1 MTFGFISLSLWDQ
14 IQYHNAPG
22 QTSLTSQSTQLAG
35 EIMKHKHAA
44 ILIYFVSGCGE
55 FFVYFGVFLFTL
67 SVFRLFRLQPSTIS
81 TLWTPNSDTQTP
93 SDSHVLHHQQ
103 RWSPRRVSKENHQV
117 PVCHKFVFFLSCLTS
132 APFIADLTPWEGAPN
147 YFFSKTFSLPTKG
160 QMTLSLGGHLQ
171 NSPCDVIHRCEIL
184 PLKVRLPLNTQA
196 HFSDLW
202 HKNGPER

>member
-1 MTFGFISLSLWDQ
+1 MLLFWSTLFPGAENSSSISVSFYLLSL
-14 IQYHNAPG
+14 
-22 QTSLTSQSTQLAG
+22 
-35 EIMKHKHAA
+35 
-44 ILIYFVSGCGE
+44 YFVSLDSSPPPLAPFE
-55 FFVYFGVFLFTL
+55 HRIVTPKPHQIATYY
-67 SVFRLFRLQPSTIS
+67 TI
-81 TLWTPNSDTQTP
+81 NRDE
-93 SDSHVLHHQQ
+93 VLGGWVK
-103 RWSPRRVSKENHQV
+103 RV